1 MKRFIFLIVL
11 CCLVSGMSAQTAK
24 EEIFEDIHRSA
35 ANHYA
40 YPEPHFTMT
49 APPKGYKPFYLSHYA
64 RHGSR
69 YRVNPDDYMK
79 PLEILREA
87 EQDGILT
94 DLGKKTLCIVDSLAR
109 MAEKRYG
116 DLTPLGARQHKEI
129 ARRMYHNFPE
139 VFQGAAEVDAR
150 STVVIRCILSM
161 AAECLQL
168 QSENPD
174 LQIKNDASY
183 HDMYYMNAKDDY
195 FKQLRKSDDVLTV
208 KNAFRKQHIHP
219 ERLMKALFNSDDY
232 VKWKVDAGKLMNY
245 LFELAVITQSHD
257 TDLELYSLFTK
268 EECYDLWLI
277 SNLNWYI
284 DYGPSP
290 ITFGKMPYIEASL
303 LENILNTADTCIV
316 KKENSAT
323 LRFGHETCVLPL
335 ACLLE
340 LGDCAYQT
348 TDVNHL
354 ADVWRNYRI
363 FPKACNIQFV
373 FYRKKGNDDVLV
385 KVLLNEQEMKLP
397 VASELAPYYHWKEVA
412 VYYRN
417 KLATFIQE
425 KKQ

>member
-1 MKRFIFLIVL
+1 MKNMKRFILLSLL
-11 CCLVSGMSAQTAK
+11 CCLALGMSAQTAK
-24 EEIFEDIHRSA
+24 EEIFENIHRSA

-69 YRVNPDDYMK
+69 YRVNPDDYTK
-79 PLEILREA
+79 PLAILREA
-87 EQDGILT
+87 KKDGVLT
-94 DLGKKTLCIVDSLAR
+94 KLGKKTLYIVDSLAR
-109 MAEKRYG
+109 MAKGRYG
-116 DLTPLGARQHKEI
+116 DLTPLGARQHRGI
-129 ARRMYHNFPE
+129 AQRMYNNFPE
-139 VFQGAAEVDAR
+139 VFQGNAEVDAR
-150 STVVIRCILSM
+150 STGVIRCILSM

-168 QSENPD
+168 QSENPK

-183 HDMYYMNAKDDY
+183 HDMYYMNGKDDY
-195 FKQLRKSDDVLTV
+195 FRKQRQRDQVLAV
-208 KNAFRKQHIHP
+208 KETFRKEHLHP
-219 ERLMKALFNSDDY
+219 ERLMKSLFNSEEY
-232 VKWKVDAGKLMNY
+232 VKWKVDAGKLMSY
-245 LFELAVITQSHD
+245 LFELAVILQNND

-268 EECYDLWLI
+268 EECYDLWRI
-277 SNLNWYI
+277 GNVEWYI

-290 ITFGKMPYIEASL
+290 LTKGEMPYVEANL
-303 LENILNTADTCIV
+303 LENILNTADTCVV

-348 TDVNHL
+348 TDMNRL
-354 ADVWRNYRI
+354 DEVWRNYRI

-373 FYRKKGNDDVLV
+373 FYRKKASDDILV

-397 VASELAPYYHWKEVA
+397 VESNLAPYYHWKDVET
-412 VYYRN
+412 YYRN
-417 KLATFIQE
+417 KLAAFR
-425 KKQ
+425 K